1 MITLAVDP
9 STTRTGIARLDGHTL
24 IEATSI
30 KGIPTTDQIRG
41 WMDGVDLV
49 AVEGQWIGDDKG
61 QDPKKARAKKQTA
74 LSTKEAATRWATVAE
89 VLGIPVVIL
98 HPSTWRSRLRFRQG
112 PRKYQK
118 EQALTFCKG
127 RGWIIH
133 NHDAAEA
140 ACIGLVA
147 CLTRTQGK

>member
-1 MITLAVDP
+1 MITIAIDP
-9 STTRTGIARLDGHTL
+9 STTRTGIARLDRHVL

-30 KGIPTTDQIRG
+30 RGIPTTDTIRQYLTG
-41 WMDGVDLV
+41 ASLV
-49 AVEGQWIGDDKG
+49 AVEGQWVGDETG
-61 QDPKKARAKKQTA
+61 AVGRAKKQTA

-89 VLGIPVVIL
+89 VMGIPVVIL
-98 HPSTWRSRLRFRQG
+98 HPSTWRSRLKFRTG
-112 PRKYQK
+112 PRQLQK
-118 EQALTFCKG
+118 DQAMSFCRG

-147 CLTRTQGK
+147 WLISSSAK

>member
-1 MITLAVDP
+1 MITLAIDP

-41 WMDGVDLV
+41 CMAGVDLV
-49 AVEGQWIGDDKG
+49 AVEGQWIGDETG
-61 QDPKKARAKKQTA
+61 AAGRAKKQTA
-74 LSTKEAATRWATVAE
+74 LTTKEAATRWTTVAE
-89 VLGIPVVIL
+89 ILGIAVVTL

-118 EQALTFCKG
+118 EQALTFCVS
-127 RGWIIH
+127 RGWKIP

-147 CLTRTQGK
+147 CLTHTRAK